1 MANKTATQIIEEC
14 GNLVQLLREISPNL
28 RVGSVNVDTLANTS
42 TDLHESNQTIAEAKS
57 KMVGH
62 RAQQAKRMRAAKGAL
77 TALRDA
83 VRTDFGADSP
93 EYERAGRTPLSKRG
107 RGASKKKATEA
118 VTPVAITTN

>member
-1 MANKTATQIIEEC
+1 MSANLQLFC
-14 GNLVQLLREISPNL
+14 RFFGNFHALY
-28 RVGSVNVDTLANTS
+28 
-42 TDLHESNQTIAEAKS
+42 
-57 KMVGH
+57 MVGH

-107 RGASKKKATEA
+107 RAASKKNATEA

>member
-1 MANKTATQIIEEC
+1 MANKTATQVIEEC

-28 RVGSVNVDTLANTS
+28 SVGSVNVDTLANTS

-83 VRTDFGADSP
+83 VRTDFGPDSP
-93 EYERAGRTPLSKRG
+93 KYERAGRTHSASAGAALRRKVPLR
-107 RGASKKKATEA
+107 
-118 VTPVAITTN
+118 P